1 MDENLIDNLKSRLS
15 SSDPSLRTAALVIIG
30 KSRGYELIHATI
42 NILESDDDDD
52 VRAMAAWALDQLGS
66 PDTVPALT
74 KATYDL
80 SFGVRSNA
88 GWALVHIGRRV
99 FPNLVVPDVIEILK
113 DTSNYDARQMA
124 YLILTRIGG
133 ETSTQA
139 IKTYWN

>member
-1 MDENLIDNLKSRLS
+1 M
-15 SSDPSLRTAALVIIG
+15 IG
-30 KSRGYELIHATI
+30 KSRVYELIHATI
-42 NILESDDDDD
+42 KILESDDDDD
-52 VRAMAAWALDQLGS
+52 VRAMTAWALDQLGS

-74 KATYDL
+74 KAMYDS
-80 SFGVRSNA
+80 SFGVRSNV

-133 ETSTQA
+133 DTSAQA
-139 IKTYWN
+139 IDTYWH